1 MRDFFLPFSSP
12 TIGDEELAEVVD
24 TLQSGWLTTGPKV
37 RRFEEQFSAYVGCRH
52 AVAVNSCTAA
62 LHLALEAIGVRP
74 GDEVIT
80 TPMTFAATG
89 EVIHYLGAKPV
100 FVDIDL
106 GTMNLDVSLLE
117 RVIQQCSRPKAILPV
132 HMAGLACE
140 MDPIISIAKK
150 HGLRVIEDAA
160 HTFPT
165 LYKGRMIGTIGDVT
179 CFSFYSTK
187 TITTGEGGMATTE
200 DDSLAERMRVMSLHG
215 ISKNAWTRY
224 MASGNWYYEIVAPG
238 FKYNMTDL
246 AASLGIAQ
254 LGKADQFHQQRLA
267 LAHRYTAAFG
277 RIADF
282 VETPPDALPGGM
294 HSWHL
299 YIIKLRLDR
308 LTIDRGRFIEE
319 LKEAK
324 IGASVHFIPLHL
336 HPYYRETYGYTPA
349 DFPHAYETCQRI
361 ISLPLYPKMTE
372 GDVDSVTDAVISIC
386 QKHSR

>member
-12 TIGDEELAEVVD
+12 TIGDEEIAEVVD

-37 RRFEEQFSAYVGCRH
+37 RCFEGAFAAYVGCRH

-62 LHLALEAIGVRP
+62 LHLALEAIGVNP

-100 FVDIDL
+100 FVDIDPV
-106 GTMNLDVSLLE
+106 TMNLDVSLLAGAIE
-117 RVIQQCSRPKAILPV
+117 RCSHAKAILPV
-132 HMAGLACE
+132 HMAGLACD
-140 MDPIISIAKK
+140 MDPIISIAKA

-165 LYKGRMIGTIGDVT
+165 LYRGRMIGTLGDVT

-200 DDSLAERMRVMSLHG
+200 DDALAERMRVMSLHG

-224 MASGNWYYEIVAPG
+224 MASGNWHYEILAPG

-254 LGKADQFHQQRLA
+254 LRKADQFHQRRLA
-267 LAHRYTAAFG
+267 LAQRYTSAFSG
-277 RIADF
+277 LSEF
-282 VETPPDALPGGM
+282 LETPPDAPPGGM

-299 YIIKLRLDR
+299 YIIKLKLDR
-308 LTIDRGRFIEE
+308 LAIDRDRFIEE
-319 LKEAK
+319 LKGAK

-336 HPYYRETYGYTPA
+336 HPYYRETYGYKPA
-349 DFPHAYETCQRI
+349 DFPSALETYRRI
-361 ISLPLYPKMTE
+361 VSLPLYPKMT
-372 GDVDSVTDAVISIC
+372 DADADSVIDAVSSIC
-386 QKHSR
+386 RRHSR

>member
-1 MRDFFLPFSSP
+1 MREYFLPFSAP
-12 TIGDEELAEVVD
+12 TIGDDEIAEVVD

-37 RRFEEQFSAYVGCRH
+37 KRFEEQFASYVGCRH

-62 LHLALEAIGVRP
+62 LHLALEAIGVRA

-80 TPMTFAATG
+80 SPMTFAATG

-100 FVDIDL
+100 FVDIDPV
-106 GTMNLDVSLLE
+106 TMNLDVSLLE
-117 RVIQQCSRPKAILPV
+117 GVTKRCLRPKAILPV

-140 MDPIISIAKK
+140 MDEILAIAKAHELK
-150 HGLRVIEDAA
+150 VIEDAA

-187 TITTGEGGMATTE
+187 TITTGEGGMAVTGDE
-200 DDSLAERMRVMSLHG
+200 ALAERMRVMSLHG

-224 MASGNWYYEIVAPG
+224 TASGSWFYEILAPG
-238 FKYNMTDL
+238 FKYNLTDL

-254 LGKADQFHQQRLA
+254 MKRADEFHQKRQAIAR
-267 LAHRYTAAFG
+267 RYSAAFNAISEFIEIPAEASSG
-277 RIADF
+277 S
-282 VETPPDALPGGM
+282 M

-299 YIIKLRLDR
+299 YIIKVNSGRLR
-308 LTIDRGRFIEE
+308 IGRDQFIEE

-324 IGASVHFIPLHL
+324 IGTSVHFIPLHL
-336 HPYYRETYGYTPA
+336 HPYYREMYAYKPD
-349 DFPHAYETCQRI
+349 DFPNATATYQRS
-361 ISLPLYPKMTE
+361 ISLPIYPKMTE
-372 GDVDSVTDAVISIC
+372 DDADSVIEAVSSIC
-386 QKHSR
+386 RKHAK